1 MNPVLWIIFG
11 AVAGW
16 IAGRLYG
23 DDRPEGCVT
32 NIVLGIGGALLG
44 GAVYT
49 LITGRD
55 FTAGFNL
62 PSLIVAILGAL
73 LLIFIL
79 RRLGR
84 SRYWAEVRA
93 GRYAILPCG
102 FRLRYVAQSDHI
114 FCPRSDSALVPAH
127 RG

>member
-1 MNPVLWIIFG
+1 MNPILWIIFG
-11 AVAGW
+11 AITGW

-32 NIVLGIGGALLG
+32 NTVLGIGGALLG
-44 GAVYT
+44 GAIYT

-62 PSLIVAILGAL
+62 TSLVVAILGAL
-73 LLIFIL
+73 LLIFLL

-84 SRYWAEVRA
+84 F
-93 GRYAILPCG
+93 G
-102 FRLRYVAQSDHI
+102 
-114 FCPRSDSALVPAH
+114 
-127 RG
+127 

>member
-1 MNPVLWIIFG
+1 MPLTTGVMHEPRRLDHFWAI
-11 AVAGW
+11 AGW

-44 GAVYT
+44 GAIYT

-55 FTAGFNL
+55 FTTGFNL
-62 PSLIVAILGAL
+62 PSLIVAILGSL
-73 LLIFIL
+73 LLIFVL

-84 SRYWAEVRA
+84 SR
-93 GRYAILPCG
+93 
-102 FRLRYVAQSDHI
+102 
-114 FCPRSDSALVPAH
+114 
-127 RG
+127 